1 MLKISQK
8 SFTLLEVILAIT
20 VLTIATGGSF
30 ILISQIIASSSIA
43 QSRLTAAYLTQEG
56 IELVK
61 NIRDNNWL
69 QGNDW
74 DEGLGG
80 ETEDTYYEADSNR
93 YNLIPCVFSCATVDL
108 RFLKISD
115 FYNYDFGD
123 PTIFKRK
130 ITISKEVDKPF
141 RLKVSVEVF
150 WTDKGET
157 YPSIVAQEYLY
168 NWK

>member
-8 SFTLLEVILAIT
+8 SFTLLEVILATT

-30 ILISQIIASSSIA
+30 ILISQTVTSSSIA
-43 QSRLTAAYLTQEG
+43 QSRLTAAYLAQEG
-56 IELVK
+56 IEIVK

-80 ETEDTYYEADSNR
+80 ETEDTYYEADCNRSN
-93 YNLIPCVFSCATVDL
+93 LLSCTSPCTIANL

-115 FYNYDFGD
+115 FYNYDLGD
-123 PTIFKRK
+123 QTIFKRR
-130 ITISKEVDKPF
+130 ITISKEADKLYRF
-141 RLKVSVEVF
+141 KVLVEVF
-150 WTDKGET
+150 WIEKGKT
-157 YPSIVAQEYLY
+157 YPPIVAQEYLY